1 MVWIG
6 ESVGATVG
14 VAVGCGDVSGDV
26 PGLGLL
32 SGDAVSLGDGVP
44 TALGLGAGDAS
55 ATLLRDAPTR
65 SFVASESIR
74 FGAAKATLA
83 GATARETAMSRENAA
98 V

>member
-55 ATLLRDAPTR
+55 ATPLRDAPTR
-65 SFVASESIR
+65 SFVASELIR

-83 GATARETAMSRENAA
+83 GATASETAMRREDA
-98 V
+98 VV